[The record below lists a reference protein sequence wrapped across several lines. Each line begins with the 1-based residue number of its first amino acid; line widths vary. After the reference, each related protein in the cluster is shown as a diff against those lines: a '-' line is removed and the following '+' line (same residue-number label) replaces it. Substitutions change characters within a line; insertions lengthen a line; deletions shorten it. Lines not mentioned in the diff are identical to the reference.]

1 MGRFYIDNEVRAD
14 KKGYESLVLLYHKI
28 AKCEDRDLLLD
39 FTFCKRFDANLA
51 SVLGAILSYLA
62 EESKEVFITNP
73 TYAGVR
79 RTLSRNN
86 FLRAHSVETKN
97 EERNFYIMY
106 KKFSISE
113 HDQLKK
119 YIKDKLVNNKLFP
132 LHTEKAGEF
141 IAEHIYEIYVN
152 AIMHGNCAYVHSCG
166 EFITGDSYPTLDM
179 TIVNCGTTIHERV
192 RAYLR
197 IKGIEQVNSC
207 ESLLWA
213 IEEGNTTKDVP
224 GGLGLYMIKDFIRRN
239 GGGLQIISADA
250 MFEYRDGEAFT
261 TILDNYFPGTIVNM
275 KFNVNDKNIYYL
287 GPEDKVNIENIF

>member
-1 MGRFYIDNEVRAD
+1 MGRFYIDNEVRTD
-14 KKGYESLVLLYHKI
+14 KKGYESLALLYHEI
-28 AKCEDRDLLLD
+28 ARCEDRELLLD

-62 EESKEVFITNP
+62 EEGREVFITNP

-79 RTLSRNN
+79 RTLSRNK
-86 FLRAHSVETKN
+86 FFRAHLVETKN
-97 EERNFYIMY
+97 EERGFYIMY

-113 HDQLKK
+113 HDLLKK
-119 YIKDKLVNNKLFP
+119 YIKDELVNNKFFP

-152 AIMHGNCAYVHSCG
+152 AIMHGDCAYVHSCG

-192 RAYLR
+192 NAYLKT
-197 IKGIEQVNSC
+197 KGVEQNDPR
-207 ESLLWA
+207 ESILWA
-213 IEEGNTTKDVP
+213 IEEGHTTKDVP

-239 GGGLQIISADA
+239 EGGLQIISANA
-250 MFEYRDGEAFT
+250 MFEYRNGRGST
-261 TILDNYFPGTIVNM
+261 TILENCFPGTIVNM
-275 KFNVNDKNIYYL
+275 KFNVNDNKIYYL
-287 GPEDKVNIENIF
+287 GPEDKVNTENIF